1 MIYDHLEMY
10 FETDDVPTAESRVL
24 RVFATER
31 ISQDFRV
38 EIDLAIR
45 DSHHATTA
53 DLLGVDG
60 VVVLHD
66 RKGRLRRFAGLV
78 TEVEELHDAR
88 EWRCFRLVL
97 RPHAW
102 VATLIST
109 CDIHL
114 DATVPQ
120 IVDAKLKEVTKAPP
134 VMRLAETYAPREI
147 VTQYAET
154 DHAFVSRLCEH
165 VGIFSFYEHRDDGE
179 VLVFAD
185 HAGAYTRLDD
195 EDDSVP
201 FGTSATEAAVFE
213 IAERRAVVPA
223 LYVCRDYNYRNPQL
237 EVTGQHELAE
247 GFAGGYIEYG
257 SHARDEAQAKRLAAV
272 RAEEQR
278 ARHDRYAGKS
288 SDIRFAPGHAFSL
301 TGHPRH
307 ALRLALVEVVHEAR
321 QPLFQDDATEEHGYE
336 NRFVAIPAEVAFR
349 PPRETPVPRIH
360 GLVTGIVETSQG
372 ELESYAKIDDQGRYT
387 VAFLF
392 DAGGADRTR
401 ASAPV
406 RMAQASAGPGYG
418 NHFPL
423 KPGVEV
429 VVAFI
434 DGNVDRPIIVGA
446 VPNPL
451 TPTPVNVAASTKSRI
466 QTRSGIL
473 IEFEDANRRA

>member
-1 MIYDHLEMY
+1 MIHDHLEMY
-10 FETDDVPTAESRVL
+10 FETESVPRGDSRVL
-24 RVFATER
+24 RMVANER
-31 ISQDFRV
+31 ISQTYRV
-38 EIDLAIR
+38 EVELAIR
-45 DSHHATTA
+45 DSHTTTTA
-53 DLLGVDG
+53 DLLGIDGAVVIDDFKGKSRRFWG
-60 VVVLHD
+60 VV
-66 RKGRLRRFAGLV
+66 A
-78 TEVEELHDAR
+78 EVEEMPETR
-88 EWRCFRLVL
+88 EWKCFRLVL

-102 VATLIST
+102 IATLIST
-109 CDIHL
+109 YDIHL

-120 IVDAKLKEVTKAPP
+120 IVAAKVGEVVKAEPK
-134 VMRLAETYAPREI
+134 MRLSEAYAPREI
-147 VTQYAET
+147 VTQYAES
-154 DHAFVSRLCEH
+154 DHAFVARLCEH
-165 VGIFSFYEHRDDGE
+165 VGIFSFYEHAEDGE
-179 VLVFAD
+179 QLVFGDATS
-185 HAGAYTRLDD
+185 AYTPIA
-195 EDDSVP
+195 EDDAVP
-201 FGTSATEAAVFE
+201 FADKGSEASVFA
-213 IAERRAVVPA
+213 ITERRALVPA

-237 EVTGQHELAE
+237 EVAGQHQLAQ
-247 GFAGGYIEYG
+247 GFAGGHIEYG
-257 SHARDEAQAKRLAAV
+257 SHVRDEAQAKRLAGI

-278 ARHDRYAGKS
+278 ARHDQFVGRS
-288 SDIRFAPGHAFSL
+288 SDFRFAPGHTFTL

-307 ALRLALVEVVHEAR
+307 ALRLVLVEVVHEAR
-321 QPLFQDDATEEHGYE
+321 QPLFEDIAMAERGYE
-336 NRFVAIPAEVAFR
+336 NRFVSIPAEVAFR
-349 PPRETPVPRIH
+349 PPRETPVPKIH

-429 VVAFI
+429 VIAFV
-434 DGNVDRPIIVGA
+434 DGNADRPIIVGA

-451 TPTPVNVAASTKSRI
+451 TPTPVTVAESTKSRI